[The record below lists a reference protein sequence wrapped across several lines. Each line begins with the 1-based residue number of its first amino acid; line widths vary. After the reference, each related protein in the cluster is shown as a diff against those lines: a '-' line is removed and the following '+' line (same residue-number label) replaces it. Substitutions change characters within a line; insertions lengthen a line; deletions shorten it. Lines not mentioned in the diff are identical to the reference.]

1 MNRFEQGIYQ
11 CTEPVA
17 KLLEVTDNP
26 HHRAILENYRRHI
39 HLEGSGQ
46 YELIV
51 APDMMVD
58 EPVYRINWG
67 VPTVIRG
74 KQGVIEFYRS
84 AARYVMWNSD
94 DRIAV
99 ADWGLCDELT
109 FHFLTTGH
117 ILEEFGVEVDDK
129 DAYYHYTTRQAFVWP
144 YDEQAR
150 LIGEHLYV
158 DGTSAQVHKVDMEE
172 VVTPERAAEIHL
184 ELLRRLPPHAASPKT
199 TS

>member
-1 MNRFEQGIYQ
+1 MNRFEEEIYR
-11 CTEPVA
+11 CMDPVA
-17 KLLEVTDNP
+17 RLLEVTENP
-26 HHRAILENYRRHI
+26 HHRAILENYRRHV

-46 YELIV
+46 FEKIV

-67 VPTVIRG
+67 RPTVIRG
-74 KQGVIEFYRS
+74 KQGVIDFYRS
-84 AARYVMWNSD
+84 AERYVMWNSE

-109 FHFLTTGH
+109 FHFLTTGD
-117 ILEEFGVEVDDK
+117 ILEEFGIEVENRE
-129 DAYYHYTTRQAFVWP
+129 AHYHFTSRQAFVWP

-158 DGTSAQVHKVDMEE
+158 DETSISVEE
-172 VVTPERAAEIHL
+172 VDPSEVVSPDRSREIHL
-184 ELLRRLPPHAASPKT
+184 ELLARLESVPG
-199 TS
+199 